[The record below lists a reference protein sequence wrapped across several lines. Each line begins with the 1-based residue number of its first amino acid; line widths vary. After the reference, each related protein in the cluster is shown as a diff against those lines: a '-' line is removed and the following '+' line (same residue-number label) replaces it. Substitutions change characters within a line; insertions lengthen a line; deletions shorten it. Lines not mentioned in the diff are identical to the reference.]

1 MNEKNQ
7 HIYVASLEEGEQITF
22 KQVENSV
29 YIC

>member
-1 MNEKNQ
+1 MNEKTQ
-7 HIYVASLEEGEQITF
+7 HIYMASLEEGEQITF